1 MSFWFDNLGL
11 DLTVSREFLKF
22 TTSLI
27 YAMSCKKK
35 CCCHH
40 EIYLLEVGLKLH
52 FRQGWFL
59 SKDTVSWKVWLN
71 WVLESFCK
79 YFNQWKHSLAMLT
92 VAVYCDWL
100 KSIQKD
106 KILIALP
113 SAVRWNISR
122 KHNGLNLKLIV
133 KKCFFM
139 IYSKIASW
147 HINNHNWVKWQKCEL
162 PWIKFNLITFTKPY
176 SLKKR

>member
-1 MSFWFDNLGL
+1 MPWVL
-11 DLTVSREFLKF
+11 
-22 TTSLI
+22 
-27 YAMSCKKK
+27 KKK

-92 VAVYCDWL
+92 VECWMLSRCIWLIERYSEGQHFYCT
-100 KSIQKD
+100 
-106 KILIALP
+106 AMC
-113 SAVRWNISR
+113 WNISR
-122 KHNGLNLKLIV
+122 KHNGRNLKLIV

-147 HINNHNWVKWQKCEL
+147 HRNNHNWVKWQKCEFSTYHPTTYYL
-162 PWIKFNLITFTKPY
+162 LMLQLKPGLKIAPV
-176 SLKKR
+176 SLR